1 MGRRDDIQTAFR
13 NSIKVAQNG
22 RRTVT
27 TADFIKELSAVNH
40 EWTLAEANR
49 WIEHYQHSFRDVSTE
64 EGERRT
70 FHLFN
75 PNNGGR

>member
-1 MGRRDDIQTAFR
+1 MPRAYEIETAFVAAI
-13 NSIKVAQNG
+13 SIGRGG
-22 RRTVT
+22 RRTVST
-27 TADFIKELSAVNH
+27 TDFVRELGHVNWH
-40 EWTLAEANR
+40 WTLAEANR
-49 WIEHYQHSFRDVSTE
+49 WIETHQHSFRDVSTE